1 LKEPATR
8 GHSLD
13 VRCTCCPYPQL
24 KTKVALD
31 KMNPGEILEVLTDD
45 RTSADNICLAVKQL
59 GDIVLDVKE
68 REREVVVSI
77 KRSVRGHISALKMD
91 LAK

>member
-1 LKEPATR
+1 M
-8 GHSLD
+8 D
-13 VRCTCCPYPQL
+13 VKRTCCPYPQL
-24 KTKVALD
+24 KTKVTLD

-45 RTSADNICLAVKQL
+45 RTTADNICMAVKQL

-68 REREVVVSI
+68 KEVEFVVSI
-77 KRSVRGHISALKMD
+77 ERSVRGHISALKMD

>member
-13 VRCTCCPYPQL
+13 VKGTCCPYPQL
-24 KTKVALD
+24 KTKVTLD

-45 RTSADNICLAVKQL
+45 RTTADNICLAVKQL

-68 REREVVVSI
+68 REREFVVSI
-77 KRSVRGHISALKMD
+77 ERSVRGHISALKMD